1 MGACGGQSGGRVRVP
16 PNKFVL
22 LGRPIPASV
31 LPGAKEGRPVA
42 QTAQAGT
49 NAIVATQMNP
59 PLQALAEEP

>member
-1 MGACGGQSGGRVRVP
+1 MRVP